1 MMNRKEQISLSILK
15 NLELSNGRM
24 MREEILHRIVMLEL
38 AHLQVST
45 TEIKQSLQDAEMKGK
60 IASDRDGYGN
70 VSFVLT
76 STGKAELLSR
86 G

>member
-1 MMNRKEQISLSILK
+1 MNRKEQIALSILK
-15 NLELSNGRM
+15 NLELGNGRL

-45 TEIKQSLQDAEMKGK
+45 TEIRTAFQDLEDKQK
-60 IASDRDGYGN
+60 IASDRDDYGN

-76 STGKAELLSR
+76 VVGRAELLAR
-86 G
+86 R

>member
-1 MMNRKEQISLSILK
+1 MIRKEQVALSILK
-15 NLELSNGRM
+15 NLELANGRF

-38 AHLQVST
+38 AYMKAST
-45 TEIKQSLQDAEMKGK
+45 TEIKQALEAAEMRGT
-60 IASDRDGYGN
+60 IASDLDDYGN

-76 STGKAELLSR
+76 QAGKAELLAR

>member
-1 MMNRKEQISLSILK
+1 MNRKEQIAISILK

-38 AHLQVST
+38 AHLRVST
-45 TEIKQSLQDAEMKGK
+45 TEIRSALETAEAAGK
-60 IASDRDGYGN
+60 VASDRDDYGN

-76 STGKAELLSR
+76 SAGKAELLAR
-86 G
+86 A

>member
-1 MMNRKEQISLSILK
+1 MNRKEQISISILK
-15 NLELSNGRM
+15 NLELANGRL

-38 AHLQVST
+38 AHLQVNT
-45 TEIKQSLQDAEMKGK
+45 TEIKQALQDAEAKGK
-60 IASDRDGYGN
+60 VASNRDGYDN

-76 STGKAELLSR
+76 ENGRAELLAR

>member
-1 MMNRKEQISLSILK
+1 MNRKEQIAISILK
-15 NLELSNGRM
+15 NLELGNGRL
-24 MREEILHRIVMLEL
+24 MREEVVHRIVSLEL

-45 TEIKQSLQDAEMKGK
+45 TEIRTALQDLEGK
-60 IASDRDGYGN
+60 LKVASDRDDYGN

-76 STGKAELLSR
+76 TAGKAELLAR

>member
-1 MMNRKEQISLSILK
+1 MNRKEQIALSILK
-15 NLELSNGRM
+15 NLELGNGRM

-45 TEIKQSLQDAEMKGK
+45 TEIRAALQDLEAKLK
-60 IASDRDGYGN
+60 VASHRDGYEN

-76 STGKAELLSR
+76 DTGRAELLSR